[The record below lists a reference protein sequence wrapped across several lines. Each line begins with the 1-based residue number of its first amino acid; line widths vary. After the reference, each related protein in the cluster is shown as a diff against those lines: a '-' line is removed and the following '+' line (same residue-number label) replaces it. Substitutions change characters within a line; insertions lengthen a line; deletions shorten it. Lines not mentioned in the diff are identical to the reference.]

1 MADSW
6 VTFIMLA
13 LAASFMPLVF
23 SMEIYV
29 LGADDGV
36 KKVSSLIGGITVFR
50 LLITVLVVLLFMGMM
65 ASLTEGLSDIGQ
77 FLGSLLAR
85 ADEDVTSGQHLFVD
99 LLLVAAGVAL
109 FVQAIRHLRKSSNS
123 QQTSDSGAQQT
134 SDSGDSK
141 AMGLGIAGM
150 IGMGMMMTATNV
162 QQWVLISAGVNQILR
177 VELYHWSGVLAFLLF
192 LVISTSLVL
201 VPLALYLI
209 WPEKA
214 GTALGRMDRWINGSM
229 SYVAAAILCLIG
241 LYLIWKGGIG
251 VMHFLS
257 G

>member
-1 MADSW
+1 MDDSW

-36 KKVSSLIGGITVFR
+36 KKVSSLLGGITIFR
-50 LLITVLVVLLFMGMM
+50 LLITVLVVLLFLGMM
-65 ASLTEGLSDIGQ
+65 ASLTEGLSNIGQ
-77 FLGSLLAR
+77 FLGSLLSR
-85 ADEDVTSGQHLFVD
+85 TDKDVTSGQHLFLD
-99 LLLVAAGVAL
+99 LLLIAAGVAL
-109 FVQAIRHLRKSSNS
+109 FVQAIRHVRGSSK
-123 QQTSDSGAQQT
+123 TKQT

-150 IGMGMMMTATNV
+150 IGMGVMMTATNV

-177 VELYHWSGVLAFLLF
+177 VQLYHWSGILAFLLF
-192 LVISTSLVL
+192 MLISTSLVL
-201 VPLALYLI
+201 VPLALFLLK
-209 WPEKA
+209 PEKA
-214 GTALGRMDRWINGSM
+214 GAVLGRMDGWINGSM
-229 SYVAAAILCLIG
+229 SYVVAGILCLIG
-241 LYLIWKGGIG
+241 LYLVWKGGIG